1 MKILGQAPRIVTAS
15 LIAYFCGEFLNSFVL
30 AKIKIITKGRLLWVR
45 TIGSTLIGEG
55 IDTLLFVL
63 IAFSGVYEWKLVFLI
78 IFSNYAFK
86 VGLEI
91 LLTPL
96 TYGIVGG
103 LKRREKV
110 DYFDYKTNFN
120 PFRF

>member
-1 MKILGQAPRIVTAS
+1 M
-15 LIAYFCGEFLNSFVL
+15 
-30 AKIKIITKGRLLWVR
+30 LWVR
-45 TIGSTLIGEG
+45 TIGSTVIGEG

-63 IAFSGVYEWKLVFLI
+63 IAFSWVYEWRLVFLI
-78 IFSNYAFK
+78 IVSNYVFK